1 MKLLILGGNGM
12 AGHVLVDY
20 FQKQG
25 GYHVFYTTRDPK
37 NKGGLLLDVND
48 SFMVEQLVRSVR
60 PNVIINAVG
69 VLNQYAGADQIT
81 AYQINGLLPHLLQR
95 TADRI
100 GARFIHIS
108 TDCVFEGTRVP
119 GLYAETD
126 QPDGTS
132 AYALTKILGEVKAP
146 GHLTIRTSII
156 GPEIRPGGI
165 GLLNWF
171 LQQSGDVDG
180 YRRVFWNGVT
190 TLELA
195 KAIQV
200 LMNEPLDGLIHL
212 VHPEPISKYDLLL
225 LFKDI
230 WKREDIRIV
239 PKDEPVQDRTLRST
253 RADLLYDVPHYS
265 IMLKELLEWTEAQ
278 RNNVGPSL

>member
-12 AGHVLVDY
+12 AGHVLVNY

-25 GYHVFYTTRDPK
+25 GYNVFYTTRDSK

-60 PNVIINAVG
+60 PDIIINAVG
-69 VLNQYAGADQIT
+69 VLNQHAGEDQVT

-95 TADRI
+95 TADSI

-108 TDCVFEGTRVP
+108 TDCVFEGKRVP
-119 GLYAETD
+119 GLYQETD

-180 YRRVFWNGVT
+180 YRQVFWNGVT

-195 KAIQV
+195 KAIRV

-212 VHPEPISKYDLLL
+212 VHPEPISKHDLLL

-253 RADLLYDVPHYS
+253 RTDLLYDVSHYS

-278 RNNVGPSL
+278 RNNVGPLL